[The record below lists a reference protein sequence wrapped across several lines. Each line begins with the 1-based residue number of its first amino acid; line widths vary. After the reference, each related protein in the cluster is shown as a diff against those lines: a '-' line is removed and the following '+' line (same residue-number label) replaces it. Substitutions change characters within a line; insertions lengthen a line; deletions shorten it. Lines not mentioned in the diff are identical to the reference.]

1 MKMLNKVEIINRR
14 ARHEYEFIYM
24 LEAGIMLQGTEIKS
38 IRMGFLNLND
48 AYCLIVDGQLYLDKL
63 HISEYSHGTY
73 NNHEPRRRRKLL
85 VKGNELRK
93 LHGKVKERGF
103 TIVPYR
109 VYISERGFAK
119 VEIALAKGK
128 KAYDKRESLK
138 EKDVRRDMDRTMK
151 GDY

>member
-1 MKMLNKVEIINRR
+1 MKMLDKVEIINRR
-14 ARHEYEFIYM
+14 ARHEYEFIYT

-48 AYCLIVDGQLYLDKL
+48 SYCLIVDGQLYLDKL

-93 LHGKVKERGF
+93 LHTKVKERGF

-109 VYISERGFAK
+109 VYINERGFAK

>member
-1 MKMLNKVEIINRR
+1 MKMLDKVEIINRR
-14 ARHEYEFIYM
+14 ARHEYEFIYT

-48 AYCLIVDGQLYLDKL
+48 SYCIITEGQLYLDKL

-85 VKGNELRK
+85 VKGNELKK
-93 LHGKVKERGF
+93 LHTKVKERGF
-103 TIVPYR
+103 AIIPYR
-109 VYISERGFAK
+109 VYINERGFAK